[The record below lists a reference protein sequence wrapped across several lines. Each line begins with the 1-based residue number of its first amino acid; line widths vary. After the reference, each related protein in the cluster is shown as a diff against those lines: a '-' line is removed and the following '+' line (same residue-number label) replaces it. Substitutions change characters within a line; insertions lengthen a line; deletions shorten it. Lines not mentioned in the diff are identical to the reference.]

1 MSKQLG
7 KRFLKLLFKRKKTL
21 GRKYRELITAFCVAV
36 CILILRSFGL
46 LQSLEWAALDQFF
59 RLRPDE
65 ASENHITIVA
75 IDEASLRQVG
85 SWPIPDKAIASVL
98 EKLKVHKPRAIG
110 LDIYRDLPVEPG
122 HSNLVEAYKSMPN
135 LVGIELLGH
144 NKNTIVSAP
153 RELSDRDQVG
163 FNNVVLDGDGKI
175 RRSLLYS
182 HDINSKSH
190 ESFAL
195 KLALLYLKNEGITPK
210 KAASNH
216 KYLQL
221 GKAVF
226 HRFEA
231 NHGAYVEADARGYQI
246 LSNFPK
252 PACKNLQESCPF
264 RQVSL
269 IDVLANRV
277 REDWISDSIVL
288 IGSTAPSLPDYVLI
302 PYSSRL
308 LGTVQPVA
316 GIELQAYFISE
327 LIAAAL
333 KGRPLLKVWSDEI
346 ECLWI
351 FAWAYLGVATRRRIQ
366 RPCISALSIVFCCLL
381 LTGYAYIAFLDGWWI
396 PILPGL
402 LTFCS
407 SAVVLTYQ
415 LAHMQEELKRSKDFL
430 GQVINT
436 IPDPIFVK
444 NEKHQWIV
452 LNEAYCQFI
461 GYPKTMLIEKSD
473 YDFFPK
479 DEADVF
485 RQHDNLVLCSQEPQE
500 NEEEFTDAFGKT
512 HLIATKRSLHKDAAG
527 NFFLVGV
534 IRDIT
539 QRKLFEKQL
548 QDTAAELSQSN
559 DELKRKEKQLQD
571 RADKLF
577 QSNDE
582 LKRKED
588 QMRYL
593 AYHDPLT
600 GLPNRKSFA
609 EQLHE
614 SLGWAQT
621 NNLLLALLFIDLDGF
636 KQVNDTFGHEIGDRV
651 LVTIAQRLNNS
662 LRGTD
667 TVSRLGGDEF
677 TVILR
682 AIPNTKVAARVAEKI
697 LTTITE
703 PIVFDEYTTRV
714 SASIGISIYPIN
726 SHDCE
731 SLVKQADTAMYRAK
745 HLGKNR
751 YEFA

>member
-1 MSKQLG
+1 MGMSKQLG
-7 KRFLKLLFKRKKTL
+7 KRFLKLLFRRKKTL

-65 ASENHITIVA
+65 AEENHITIVA

-85 SWPIPDKAIASVL
+85 SWPIPDREIAELL

-110 LDIYRDLPVEPG
+110 LDIYRDLPVQSG
-122 HSNLVEAYKSMPN
+122 HDNLVKVYKSTPN

-163 FNNVVLDGDGKI
+163 FNNVVLDGDGKV
-175 RRSLLYS
+175 RRSLLYW
-182 HDINSKSH
+182 HDINRKLH

-216 KYLQL
+216 DYLQL

-226 HRFEA
+226 HPFEP
-231 NHGAYVEADARGYQI
+231 NHGGYVEADARGYQI

-277 REDWISDSIVL
+277 AENWISDSIVL
-288 IGSTAPSLPDYVLI
+288 IGSTASSLPDDVLI

-308 LGTVQPVA
+308 MGTVKPVT
-316 GIELQAYFISE
+316 GIKLQAYFISE

-333 KGRPLLKVWSDEI
+333 EGRPLLKVWSDEI
-346 ECLWI
+346 EWLWI
-351 FAWAYLGVATRRRIQ
+351 FFWAYFGVAIRNRIQ

-381 LTGYAYIAFLDGWWI
+381 LTGYAYVAFLDGWWI

-402 LTFCS
+402 LTFCG

-415 LAHMQEELKRSKDFL
+415 IAHMQEELKRSKEFL

-473 YDFFPK
+473 YGFFPK
-479 DEADVF
+479 HEADVF
-485 RQHDNLVLCSQEPQE
+485 RQHDDLVLSSQEPQE
-500 NEEEFTDAFGKT
+500 HEEEFTDAVGNT

-527 NFFLVGV
+527 NFYLVGV

-539 QRKLFEKQL
+539 ERKLMEEQL
-548 QDTAAELSQSN
+548 KRTATELSQSN
-559 DELKRKEKQLQD
+559 
-571 RADKLF
+571 
-577 QSNDE
+577 NE

-614 SLGWAQT
+614 SLEWAQS

-636 KQVNDTFGHEIGDRV
+636 KQVNDTLGHEIGDRL

-682 AIPNTKVAARVAEKI
+682 AIPNMKVAARVAEKI

-703 PIVFDEYTTRV
+703 PIVFDKYTTRV

-731 SLVKQADTAMYRAK
+731 TLVKQADTAMYRAK

>member
-7 KRFLKLLFKRKKTL
+7 KRFVKLLFRHKQPL
-21 GRKYRELITAFCVAV
+21 ARKYRELITAFCVAV
-36 CILILRSFGL
+36 CILVLRSFGL

-65 ASENHITIVA
+65 AEENRITIVA

-85 SWPIPDKAIASVL
+85 SWPIPDKEIASVL

-110 LDIYRDLPVEPG
+110 LDIYRDLPVQPG
-122 HSNLVEAYKSMPN
+122 HDNLVKVYKSTPN
-135 LVGIELLGH
+135 LVGIELLKH

-153 RELSDRDQVG
+153 RELSERDQVG

-175 RRSLLYS
+175 RRSLLYW
-182 HDINSKSH
+182 HDVDNQAHK
-190 ESFAL
+190 SFAL
-195 KLALLYLKNEGITPK
+195 KLALLYLKNEGIFPQ
-210 KAASNH
+210 KAAHNH

-226 HRFEA
+226 HPFKP
-231 NHGAYVEADARGYQI
+231 NYGGYVEADARGYQI

-252 PACKNLQESCPF
+252 PACNKWQVKTCPF

-277 REDWISDSIVL
+277 AENWISDSIVL
-288 IGSTAPSLPDYVLI
+288 IGSTAPSLPDDVLI

-308 LGTVQPVA
+308 LGTAKPVA

-333 KGRPLLKVWSDEI
+333 EGRPLLKVWSDKI
-346 ECLWI
+346 EWLWI
-351 FAWAYLGVATRRRIQ
+351 LFWAYFGVAIRNRIQ
-366 RPCISALSIVFCCLL
+366 RPSISAFSVVFCCLL
-381 LTGYAYIAFLDGWWI
+381 LTGYAYVAFLDGWWI

-402 LTFCS
+402 LTFCG

-415 LAHMQEELKRSKDFL
+415 LAHMQEELKRSKEFL

-461 GYPKTMLIEKSD
+461 GSPKTMLIEKSD

-479 DEADVF
+479 HEADVF
-485 RQHDNLVLCSQEPQE
+485 RKHDNLVLWSQEPQE
-500 NEEEFTDAFGKT
+500 HEEEFTDAVGKT

-527 NFFLVGV
+527 NFYLVGV

-539 QRKLFEKQL
+539 QRKLMEEELKR
-548 QDTAAELSQSN
+548 TATELSQSN
-559 DELKRKEKQLQD
+559 KELKD
-571 RADKLF
+571 
-577 QSNDE
+577 
-582 LKRKED
+582 KED
-588 QMRYL
+588 QMRYF

-614 SLGWAQT
+614 SLEWAQS

-636 KQVNDTFGHEIGDRV
+636 KQVNDTLGHEIGDRL

-682 AIPNTKVAARVAEKI
+682 AIPNMKVAARVAEKI

-703 PIVFDEYTTRV
+703 PIVFDKYTTRV
-714 SASIGISIYPIN
+714 SASIGISIYPTN

-731 SLVKQADTAMYRAK
+731 TLVKLADTAMYRAK

>member
-36 CILILRSFGL
+36 CILVLRSFGL

-65 ASENHITIVA
+65 APENHITIVA
-75 IDEASLRQVG
+75 IDEASLRQVK
-85 SWPIPDKAIASVL
+85 SWPIPDKEIAKLL

-122 HSNLVEAYKSMPN
+122 HSNLVEAYKSTPN

-195 KLALLYLKNEGITPK
+195 KLALLYLKNEGIIPK

-216 KYLQL
+216 DYLQL

-226 HRFEA
+226 HRFEP

-252 PACKNLQESCPF
+252 PACNKWKVKTCPF

-277 REDWISDSIVL
+277 PEDWISDSIVL

-327 LIAAAL
+327 LIRAAL
-333 KGRPLLKVWSDEI
+333 EGRPLLKVWSDEI

-415 LAHMQEELKRSKDFL
+415 LAHMQEELKRSKEFL

-452 LNEAYCQFI
+452 LNEAYCQFL

-479 DEADVF
+479 HQADVF
-485 RQHDNLVLCSQEPQE
+485 RRQDDLVLSSQQPKE
-500 NEEEFTDAFGKT
+500 NEEEFTDAVGKT

-527 NFFLVGV
+527 NFYLVGV

-539 QRKLFEKQL
+539 QRKLTEKQL
-548 QDTAAELSQSN
+548 KDTADKLSQSN
-559 DELKRKEKQLQD
+559 KELKH
-571 RADKLF
+571 
-577 QSNDE
+577 
-582 LKRKED
+582 KED

-614 SLGWAQT
+614 SLEWAQS

-636 KQVNDTFGHEIGDRV
+636 KQVNDTLGHEIGDRV

-667 TVSRLGGDEF
+667 TVCRLGGDEF

-682 AIPNTKVAARVAEKI
+682 AIPNMKVAARVAEKI

-726 SHDCE
+726 CHDCE
-731 SLVKQADTAMYRAK
+731 TLVKLADTAMYRSK